1 LEGQGAVVVGP
12 APTGRRALGLLDGG
26 PVLDGAVL
34 DINLGCETVFPVA
47 EALERRRV
55 PFLFAT
61 GYDAADVPRPWCRVP
76 RVEKPV
82 EVAVIARVL
91 FGGEA
96 L

>member
-1 LEGQGAVVVGP
+1 MIYG
-12 APTGRRALGLLDGG
+12 
-26 PVLDGAVL
+26 
-34 DINLGCETVFPVA
+34 IVA
-47 EALERRRV
+47 SDFGSARRV

-96 L
+96 P